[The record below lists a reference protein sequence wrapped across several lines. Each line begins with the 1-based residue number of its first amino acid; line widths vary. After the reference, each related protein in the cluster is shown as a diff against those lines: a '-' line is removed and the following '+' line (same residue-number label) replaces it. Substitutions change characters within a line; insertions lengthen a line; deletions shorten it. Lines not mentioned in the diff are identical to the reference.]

1 MSWQDPHDVRRARHA
16 PGLLRPFN
24 DAAVLAVADVQ
35 VACGLG
41 RLVGE
46 SDERVLLAAALAV
59 RALRLGS
66 VCVDLAQVRHTVT
79 VDRAEPTDV
88 QALPWPDLTA
98 WLSACAA
105 SAAVAAAADVD
116 AGRPLRLTGVRLYLD
131 RYWREEEC
139 VATGLLERTSRPGP
153 SGDAASLRSGLARLF
168 PGPGPDGQRLA
179 AAVAAL
185 RWLTVLAGGPGT
197 GKTTTVARLLALLC
211 AQPDEP
217 PRIALAA
224 PTGKAAARLE
234 EAVRDAVASLP
245 SEDRDRLGDLHASTL
260 HRLLGARPDSRT
272 RFRHDRHNRLPH
284 DVVVVDETSMVSLSL
299 MARLIE
305 AVRPGARL
313 VLVGDPEQLAS
324 VEAGAVLG
332 DIVGRA
338 TVAPARSRSMR
349 ARLEEVVPGDLEVY
363 GGMATGGSGV
373 PGGSGGSGGSGGVC
387 HGPAHSIGDGVVV
400 LRHTWRFGGRI
411 AELASAVQD
420 GLADKA
426 LTLLSVASDD
436 VSFVETADLT
446 EPAAA
451 ALQPLRDDVVAAAKP
466 VVTAAVAG
474 DVAGAVRHLE
484 VHRLLCA
491 HRHGPFGVSRW
502 AALVERWIAAALPG
516 YGTDEE
522 WYAGRPLLVT
532 ANDHD
537 LKLYNGDVGVVVAD
551 KLDHA
556 ADGGLIAAFA
566 RGGAPVLVHP
576 ARLSAVQTVHAM
588 TVHRSQGSQF
598 HRVSVLLPPASSPLL
613 TRELF
618 YTAVTRARVHVRV
631 IGSREAVHA
640 AVSRPVARA
649 TGLAERL
656 RG

>member
-245 SEDRDRLGDLHASTL
+245 SEDRNRLGDLHASTL

-349 ARLEEVVPGDLEVY
+349 ARLEEVVPGDLEVD

-373 PGGSGGSGGSGGVC
+373 PGGSGGVC

-537 LKLYNGDVGVVVAD
+537 LKLYNGDVGVMVAD

-598 HRVSVLLPPASSPLL
+598 ERITFVLPEVDSQLS
-613 TRELF
+613 TRELL
-618 YTAVTRARVHVRV
+618 YTGLTRAQSFVRLA
-631 IGSREAVHA
+631 GTEEEFRA
-640 AVSRPVARA
+640 AIARPAARA
-649 TGLAERL
+649 SGLRL
-656 RG
+656 RLAVQ